1 MIKIFPNLHL
11 QTKAMRS
18 YFLLLIVITVVYGCN
33 KTTKSEPAPPTIVI
47 VPEEKISFTTNIDT
61 GKVLLDDNLSLNILV
76 TSKIPPNGIQYTIT
90 TTWNDSSKQIFKLD
104 TSATANSISVNLNGH
119 NRTGNYNIS
128 IIATSKSL
136 STNTT
141 SKTIGANYIP
151 FVSAVNTELD
161 SKLNWNDHSQGK
173 SAPYD
178 FNKDG
183 IPDIVTWT
191 GRSFDAKKPPL
202 LIIKDYT
209 GKSIFSFNIKDK
221 KTNMRDSLN
230 NLLYDYRDINNDGF
244 NDFALT
250 YMGEWDPNPNAGIN
264 TMKFNGINTFLLFS
278 KGGFEYDVVEV
289 LDIPKF
295 SQFNINLFDWDFDG
309 LSDLLASDMSKG
321 IYFKNLGNNKF
332 EEKSLNP
339 LFVQGMSN
347 KYDYDKDGRLDFIN
361 LYVNQIDENGNL
373 VSNNNNQTLSIVTSK
388 TVINMQVTGKK
399 IEKYIYPTNNKS
411 TAERITLLDGDNDGD
426 MDLVVGG
433 FTIENNSWSYFQD
446 YFENIGGQFNFK
458 PNFIEIDKSL
468 IGENQVWAGDI
479 DNDGDID
486 LYYPTYSK
494 SQLNMPKWKYFWW
507 ENTKSGFKINKSFR
521 LKY

>member
-1 MIKIFPNLHL
+1 
-11 QTKAMRS
+11 MRS
-18 YFLLLIVITVVYGCN
+18 NFLLLIIITVVYGCN

-90 TTWNDSSKQIFKLD
+90 TTWNDSSKQVFKLD

-119 NRTGNYNIS
+119 NRTGDYSIS

-141 SKTIGANYIP
+141 SKTFGANYIP

-250 YMGEWDPNPNAGIN
+250 YMGEWDPNPNA
-264 TMKFNGINTFLLFS
+264 
-278 KGGFEYDVVEV
+278 
-289 LDIPKF
+289 
-295 SQFNINLFDWDFDG
+295 
-309 LSDLLASDMSKG
+309 SKG